1 MKPAAPCTASVLWK
15 PVAPATSSPPSRS
28 ASPES
33 FIPAEPE
40 MSLVTASVL
49 DSVAAPVTAA
59 VPPTARLLPMLA
71 AMLVS
76 IPLAADVSKRT

>member
-1 MKPAAPCTASVLWK
+1 M
-15 PVAPATSSPPSRS
+15 SP
-28 ASPES
+28 
-33 FIPAEPE
+33 
-40 MSLVTASVL
+40 VTASVL